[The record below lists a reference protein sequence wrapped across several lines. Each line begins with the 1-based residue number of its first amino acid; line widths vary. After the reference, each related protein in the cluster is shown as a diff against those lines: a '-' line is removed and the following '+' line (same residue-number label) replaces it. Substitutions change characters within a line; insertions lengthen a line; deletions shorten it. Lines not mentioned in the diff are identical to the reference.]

1 MAEKL
6 SETDAK
12 AIQPLVLAM
21 IGDSV
26 QTLFVREQIALRF
39 GVKVNRMSKMV
50 STVCS
55 AGAQFLTFKEIEE
68 TLNEDEKSVAL
79 RARNANIHTKSKN
92 FSYGEYIY
100 ATALEAVIGYLHL
113 TGSEKRLNEILEI
126 SMKRLREE

>member
-100 ATALEAVIGYLHL
+100 ATALEAVIGYLYL